1 MKCSTATF
9 RMQSEKFIKSSEIGF
24 LAQISYARMT
34 FQIPDLYTLLNL
46 HVFGHTIHHFT
57 PRKVLAPA

>member
-1 MKCSTATF
+1 
-9 RMQSEKFIKSSEIGF
+9 MQNEKKFIKSSEIVF